1 MAATHTIRTGV
12 VLVSNTITPIIS
24 HWGSAFMIDGQFD
37 SDRGYIF
44 NYAATSTAISL
55 EKKTAFLIRLAPS
68 VSNAIIGDLG
78 EKELLNRAQLLL
90 SSISITSD
98 SVASGDPFIG
108 NTWSSGGTAINNQY
122 YTRTTAAGV
131 KNWYQATSTG
141 TFSATPPEFSGGV
154 GVSGTYGV
162 NLTWAGVTA
171 NNAGGIVVEGVL
183 NPINYP
189 TDPTL
194 ITWTGLAGQAAG
206 GQPSFAQI
214 ASGGSVTWAGALS
227 TTTATVQGAFTA
239 NLVAKSFNASTQNV
253 TAVSFTAG
261 SVTATLT
268 AINLDGGASTYQRAI
283 SNGRTDFLI
292 TNTQYDALTTTI
304 TTGVSGDQL
313 FAAGLIAGG
322 QRISSVTRSFL
333 TYNTVVYTR
342 IIMTANGSN
351 NSTLGTVVGDNNV
364 SVTLTFVLPA
374 TYASAISAA
383 RTDFLT
389 TSTGTSAVTDPL
401 SATTFITGSQTIST
415 ITASYVTINGTVY
428 NRIIMS
434 SAGTASSTAGSGNNV
449 TVTVTSAA
457 SAAYAR
463 AISTGRTDFLI
474 TDAAYD
480 ALGGASS
487 IAVGDTLFLATFVT
501 GGKSIASVTRSY
513 ITLASVSHTR
523 IVMSGSG
530 NSNSTAGSGNDLT
543 ILVTAAGS
551 AASYTSTNFLFFTS
565 ASWLASG
572 ATANTRVAT
581 TDTKFPAGTSVSTI
595 TTRTF
600 TGTTVYRVTFTQSAN
615 TTIAAAGTVTFQF
628 GSFYAL
634 PGETVFSFV
643 ANPGE
648 SSDLSLES
656 LKELTS
662 TTIGGRGTFPNGPD
676 VLAINVYKVAGA
688 STSGN
693 IILRWGEA
701 QA

>member
-1 MAATHTIRTGV
+1 
-12 VLVSNTITPIIS
+12 
-24 HWGSAFMIDGQFD
+24 MIDGQFD

-98 SVASGDPFIG
+98 PVSSNDPFIG
-108 NTWSSGGTAINNQY
+108 NTWSSGGTATSGQY
-122 YTRTTAAGV
+122 YTRTTTAGV

-141 TFSATPPEFSGGV
+141 TFSSTAPEFASGTGA
-154 GVSGTYGV
+154 SGTYGV
-162 NLTWAGVTA
+162 NLTWAGVTP

-194 ITWTGLAGQAAG
+194 ITWTGLSTQAAG

-239 NLVAKSFNASTQNV
+239 NLVAKSFNASTQTV

-268 AINLDGGASTYQRAI
+268 AVNLDSGASTYQRAI

-304 TTGVSGDQL
+304 TTGASGDQL
-313 FAAGLIAGG
+313 FAASFITGG

-351 NSTLGTVVGDNNV
+351 NSTLGTVVGANNV
-364 SVTLTFVLPA
+364 SVTLTFALPA

-389 TSTGTSAVTDPL
+389 TSTGTAAVTDPL

-463 AISTGRTDFLI
+463 ALSTGRTDFLI
-474 TDAAYD
+474 TDADYD
-480 ALGGASS
+480 ALGGAGS
-487 IAVGDTLFLATFVT
+487 IAVGDRLSLATFIT
-501 GGKSIASVTRSY
+501 GGQTITSVTRSY
-513 ITLASVSHTR
+513 ITLATVSHTR
-523 IVMSGSG
+523 IVMSSVA
-530 NSNSTAGSGNDLT
+530 NSNSTSGSGNDRT
-543 ILVTAAGS
+543 VVVTAAGT
-551 AASYTSTNFLFFTS
+551 AASYASTNFLFFTS
-565 ASWLASG
+565 GSWLASG
-572 ATANTRVAT
+572 ATANTKVAT
-581 TDTKFPAGTSVSTI
+581 TDTKFPAGTFVSTI
-595 TTRTF
+595 STRTF

-615 TTIAAAGTVTFQF
+615 TTIAASGTVTFQF
-628 GSFYAL
+628 GSLFAL

-648 SSDLSLES
+648 SSSLSLES

-676 VLAINVYKVAGA
+676 VLAINVFKVAGA
-688 STSGN
+688 NTNGN